1 MNTDM
6 DYIKFEESNF
16 LQYLLTVTFLS
27 HWQNDSLGWWWHFIR
42 EQKFWCSEGKFGEC
56 VHVTVR
62 EIGGTL
68 LSTPE
73 GNGRTNTATDGWF
86 SGPSIDVNFPNS
98 SFALL
103 LASLCLYTT
112 FSLPS
117 LLKESFHGK
126 VTGSRRHCQAW
137 FRICSLTCSGLSP
150 HHSLPPSHAL
160 FLLIKFS
167 TSYLIS

>member
-1 MNTDM
+1 MM
-6 DYIKFEESNF
+6 
-16 LQYLLTVTFLS
+16 TF
-27 HWQNDSLGWWWHFIR
+27 FIR
-42 EQKFWCSEGKFGEC
+42 EQKFWCPGGKFGKR

-62 EIGGTL
+62 EICGTL

-73 GNGRTNTATDGWF
+73 GNGRTNTATAGWF
-86 SGPSIDVNFPNS
+86 LGPSVDVNSPNS

-126 VTGSRRHCQAW
+126 VIGSRCYCQAW
-137 FRICSLTCSGLSP
+137 FRICLLIRSGLSP

-167 TSYLIS
+167 PSYLIS